1 MIGFIAVL
9 GLAGL
14 GSWTIYSSL
23 RSRRDTSWRRRH
35 ESLLEG
41 SGFYG
46 GPDFAAPALRWMWLL
61 GAGLMLHAVFLAVWL
76 TVQTSSFTA
85 SAAFAQ
91 GILAGFLF
99 GCGLVV
105 VWVIVQAQGRR
116 RRLERSTEDVGN
128 FRPADASTGGGM
140 QQFLVTPDLSGTG
153 PWSGRLAGT

>member
-1 MIGFIAVL
+1 MGFIAVL

-23 RSRRDTSWRRRH
+23 RSRRDPSWRRRH
-35 ESLLEG
+35 ESLLEA

-46 GPDFAAPALRWMWLL
+46 GPDLAAPALRWMWLL
-61 GAGLMLHAVFLAVWL
+61 GAGLMLQAVFLAVWL

-99 GCGLVV
+99 GCGLIV
-105 VWVIVQAQGRR
+105 VWVVIVQVQGRR
-116 RRLERSTEDVGN
+116 RRREIPTEDVSDH
-128 FRPADASTGGGM
+128 PAS
-140 QQFLVTPDLSGTG
+140 
-153 PWSGRLAGT
+153 